1 MAVLGGVMLT
11 PAGVVALDV
20 SESTFF
26 RGRSIGIL
34 NSGYCNSNSRSSLP
48 VCVKSQGGLTGQ
60 EDDLVDH
67 SSGNHKV
74 GISVTRRG
82 ALTGM
87 SVSVATLAAQAL
99 SLEHASAVPQ
109 TQLAGRIPG
118 LSEPDSNGIS
128 FFPLPSCSVA
138 FAEFPCSS
146 RTALLGR
153 VCMRGIKLCQN

>member
-11 PAGVVALDV
+11 PAGVGALDV

-26 RGRSIGIL
+26 RGRSIGTL
-34 NSGYCNSNSRSSLP
+34 NSGYCNPSSSSRSSLP
-48 VCVKSQGGLTGQ
+48 VCVKAQGGLTGQ
-60 EDDLVDH
+60 EDDLGNH

-74 GISVTRRG
+74 GVSVTRRG

-87 SVSVATLAAQAL
+87 SVSVATLAALAL
-99 SLEHASAVPQ
+99 SVEHASAVPQ

-138 FAEFPCSS
+138 FAELPYRS
-146 RTALLGR
+146 RY
-153 VCMRGIKLCQN
+153 